1 MSTMFQQIDPCNY
14 YLDVAKIMKTNN
26 PAQQAAITTAD
37 KVFEKIQHAIV
48 EGEIPAGS
56 KISEPGLAKYYE
68 ISRSTLR
75 EALNRLEKC
84 HLIERKP
91 NVGSRVVKCTI
102 EGLLELYITREALEG
117 MACRQAAMNMTDKEI
132 SHMQSMLKTHA
143 QTQELKDGIAYYQ
156 EEGNLDF
163 HYKIILGSHNK
174 QLIELICGQL
184 YHLVRMY
191 RCQFGMYSPRASR
204 AFDEHSNIVQAI
216 ADRDGELAEML
227 MRRHIAASRK
237 NIESKIEKK
246 AALTEQNNIQ
256 PIKS

>member
-1 MSTMFQQIDPCNY
+1 M
-14 YLDVAKIMKTNN
+14 KITN
-26 PAQQAAITTAD
+26 PTQQAAVTTAD
-37 KVFEKIQHAIV
+37 KVFQQMQHAIV
-48 EGEIPAGS
+48 EGEIAAGS
-56 KISEPGLAKYYE
+56 KISEPELAKRYQ

-84 HLIERKP
+84 HLIERKA
-91 NVGSRVVKCTI
+91 NVGSRVVTCTI

-117 MACRQAAMNMTDKEI
+117 MACRQAAKNMSDEEI
-132 SHMQSMLKTHA
+132 LHMQDMLKIHA
-143 QTQELKDGIAYYQ
+143 QTQDLKDGVAYYQ

-163 HYKIILGSHNK
+163 HYKVILGSHNK

-191 RCQFGMYSPRASR
+191 RCQFGMHSPRASR
-204 AFDEHSNIVQAI
+204 AFDEHANIIQAI

-237 NIESKIEKK
+237 NIENKIAKETAKEIAK
-246 AALTEQNNIQ
+246 EIAKEASHKEQAAI
-256 PIKS
+256 